1 MATFKE
7 HVNEASSTISKE
19 IEQYMFKMDP
29 KEFIKQAKN
38 IKDKS
43 WYWLYKPNFNTY
55 LDQNGLDSDSYS
67 IGSGSLV
74 EVFRNYRYGGEMMS
88 KKMKD
93 YIDKSIDINDYKIPD
108 FDKTYIFKQDG
119 EEHTFRVWFDNKDKM
134 KRMLDSEIKN
144 KMSKGRVT
152 FSPRELVT
160 KFFYSDYIKGQIDG
174 KGTFSFSTYRNRKK
188 LRPASGI
195 TKKDLYQEVN
205 DIYKQLVDYIS
216 GDTKWRELVTQVM
229 LDKVIGDNY
238 IVDNSEMINKIKNEL
253 VHCKTGAD
261 AIEVLNRYDF
271 EGVPSPKVVEELIS
285 SEDFS
290 YSESTPDGYG
300 HQNVT
305 IWKINFEKRFVR
317 QTFGNSGD

>member
-7 HVNEASSTISKE
+7 YVNEASSIISKE

-29 KEFIKQAKN
+29 KKFIGQAKN
-38 IKDKS
+38 IKDKA
-43 WYWLYKPNFNTY
+43 WYWAYKPNFNTY
-55 LDQNGLDSDSYS
+55 LDQNRLDGDRYTK
-67 IGSGSLV
+67 GSLV
-74 EVFRNYRYGGEMMS
+74 DLFRNYSYGREMMS

-93 YIDKSIDINDYKIPD
+93 YIDSSISINDYKIPE
-108 FDKTYIFKQDG
+108 FDETYVFVQNG
-119 EEHTFRVWFDNKDKM
+119 EKHTFRVWFDNKDKM
-134 KRMLDSEIKN
+134 KRMLDAEIKN
-144 KMSKGRVT
+144 KMSQGRET
-152 FSPRELVT
+152 LFPRELVN

-174 KGTFSFSTYRNRKK
+174 KGAFAFSTYRNRKK
-188 LRPASGI
+188 LSPESGI
-195 TKKDLYQEVN
+195 AKKDLYQDVT
-205 DIYKQLVDYIS
+205 DIYKQLVDDIF
-216 GDTKWRELVTQVM
+216 GDTKWRKLVTQVM
-229 LDKVIGDNY
+229 LDKAIGDNY

-290 YSESTPDGYG
+290 HSESTPDGYG

-305 IWKINFEKRFVR
+305 IWKINFEKRLVK
-317 QTFGNSGD
+317 QTHGNSGD